1 MSATP
6 QRLLLSSGEMPLILT
21 RRDRARRFI
30 LRLDDSGKAVT
41 LTVPRHASIK
51 AALRFLEENRHWLE
65 RRLADLPPRVAFMEG
80 ATIPLLGTP
89 YVIRHR
95 PDARGKGAAWVEGSA
110 LNVAGDGRFLA
121 RRVRD
126 FLKELARH
134 EAGSRAREMAEAIGR
149 KVARIAIRDTRSRWA
164 SCAHSGDLAFSWR
177 LVLAP
182 PKVLDYVVAHEVAHL
197 RHMNHAKHFWK
208 LVGELAPDYE
218 QARLWLRQN
227 RLFLLRFG

>member
-1 MSATP
+1 MSGTP

-30 LRLDDSGKAVT
+30 LRLDDAGDAVT

-51 AALRFLEENRHWLE
+51 AALQFLEENRHWLE
-65 RRLADLPPRVAFMEG
+65 RRLADLPPRVPFAEG
-80 ATIPLLGTP
+80 STIPLLGAP
-89 YVIRHR
+89 HVIRHR
-95 PDARGKGAAWVEGSA
+95 PDSRGEGVAWIEGRA
-110 LNVAGDGRFLA
+110 LNVAGETRFLA

-126 FLKELARH
+126 FLKERARR
-134 EAGSRAREMAEAIGR
+134 EAGARARAMAQAIGR
-149 KVARIAIRDTRSRWA
+149 KVARVAIRDTRSRWA
-164 SCAHSGDLAFSWR
+164 SCAQSGDLAFSWR

-182 PKVLDYVVAHEVAHL
+182 AEVLDYVVAHEVAHL
-197 RHMNHAKHFWK
+197 RHMNHGPKFWK

-218 QARLWLRQN
+218 GPRLWLRRN